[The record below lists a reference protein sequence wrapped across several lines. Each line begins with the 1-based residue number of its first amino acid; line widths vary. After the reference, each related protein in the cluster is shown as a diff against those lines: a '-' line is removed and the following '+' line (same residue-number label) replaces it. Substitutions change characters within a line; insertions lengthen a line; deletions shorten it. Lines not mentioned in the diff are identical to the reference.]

1 MLQNHSIICRPIGGS
16 NIRFNN
22 LTVVEGRLIL
32 VVAEILQTGWQVT
45 STRIVQCG
53 PRLNQ
58 VSLERLAK
66 GVSTAAKGFGHAQL
80 SVQRRPVDF
89 AVLVAGEEVTGVFD
103 GGTKPLPI
111 AV

>member
-1 MLQNHSIICRPIGGS
+1 MLQNQSIICRPKGGS
-16 NIRFNN
+16 NISFNN
-22 LTVVEGRLIL
+22 LTVVKRRLIL
-32 VVAEILQTGWQVT
+32 VVAEILQTGWQVP

-58 VSLERLAK
+58 GSPERLAK

-103 GGTKPLPI
+103 RGTKPLPI